1 MAADRMRVIYYRDPA
16 GNFGD
21 DLNEMLWRDLL
32 PASCFAAD
40 DAVLL
45 GVGSILREEFLSAEV
60 TRGKRVFIL
69 GSGAGTG
76 PLPRAWPNP
85 EWSVLAVRG
94 PLTARLLGR
103 PDAAVTDSAALLAV
117 THKRAADAARKD
129 VLFVPHHNSVEY
141 SLWPQAC
148 RRAGLV
154 FVDPRRPV
162 PDILALFDRARLV
175 VTEAMHGAIVADTL
189 RIPWVPV
196 VCSPAIPPFKWVDW
210 TRSLDLD
217 YRPLALPP
225 SSGWEAIKHRKIRLA
240 DPRDFHRGSAGG
252 DADALVADFQRRYAG
267 TTNGAGPGGRRL
279 DGRARAAIRAA
290 SRVIDPAMLPRA
302 AAALRAASRGRAYL
316 SDQRVFDARLA
327 RLQDAVG
334 ALRRALGA

>member
-1 MAADRMRVIYYRDPA
+1 MNVIYYRDPA

-21 DLNEMLWRDLL
+21 DLNELLWRDLL
-32 PASCFAAD
+32 PSSCFEAD

-45 GVGSILREEFLSAEV
+45 GVGSILRQEFLSDEA

-76 PLPRAWPNP
+76 PLPRAWPNAH
-85 EWSVLAVRG
+85 WSVLAVRG
-94 PLTARLLGR
+94 PLTARLIGM

-117 THKRAADAARKD
+117 THRGTPGREKKD
-129 VLFVPHHNSVEY
+129 VLFFPHHNSVEY

-162 PDILALFDRARLV
+162 QDILALLDGARLV

-196 VCSPAIPPFKWVDW
+196 VCSPAIPPFKWIDW
-210 TRSLDLD
+210 ARSLDLD

-225 SSGWEAIKHRKIRLA
+225 SSGWEAIKHRKIRIA
-240 DPRDFHRGSAGG
+240 NPQEFHRSF
-252 DADALVADFQRRYAG
+252 ADDDVEGLVADFHRRYA
-267 TTNGAGPGGRRL
+267 TSNGSGAVGARL
-279 DGRARAAIRAA
+279 DGRLRAGIRMA
-290 SRVIDPAMLPRA
+290 SRALDVATLPRA
-302 AAALRAASRGRAYL
+302 VEALRKASLSRAYL
-316 SDQRVFDARLA
+316 SEQRVFDARLA

-334 ALRRALGA
+334 TLQRALGA